1 MGTADKSKPAW
12 NSLTMTKV
20 KVCGL
25 TREVDALLA
34 AELGAAA
41 AGFIFWQGSPRYVT
55 PVAARAIVD
64 MLPPDI
70 AAIGVFV
77 DASVQHVTDVAQA
90 AGLSAVQLHGKETV
104 ELCRHIPYRVIKA
117 VPIRDRTNLAAALDV
132 PRDPWGAYDS
142 TTGLGSLA
150 VEFVTPA
157 VSSPSQFTTRPEEA
171 DAAHQARM
179 AASPHLKFVDQVH
192 RGYFILDITP
202 ERAQADWYFVS
213 TVTTRSDEQRFI
225 RGFYTS
231 AGSNHLREATR
242 PIASRP
248 DAPPLA
254 P

>member
-1 MGTADKSKPAW
+1 VLWSCRVGTAGKSKPAW

-77 DASVQHVTDVAQA
+77 DASVQHVTDVAKA
-90 AGLSAVQLHGKETV
+90 VGLSAVQLHGKETV

-132 PRDPWGAYDS
+132 PRDITVLLDAHDPLQKGG
-142 TTGLGSLA
+142 TGRTIDWN
-150 VEFVTPA
+150 V
-157 VSSPSQFTTRPEEA
+157 
-171 DAAHQARM
+171 AATVAAR
-179 AASPHLKFVDQVH
+179 
-192 RGYFILDITP
+192 R
-202 ERAQADWYFVS
+202 
-213 TVTTRSDEQRFI
+213 
-225 RGFYTS
+225 
-231 AGSNHLREATR
+231 
-242 PIASRP
+242 
-248 DAPPLA
+248 
-254 P
+254 

>member
-1 MGTADKSKPAW
+1 MGTAGKSKPAW

-77 DASVQHVTDVAQA
+77 DASVQHVTDVAKA
-90 AGLSAVQLHGKETV
+90 VGLSAVQLHGKETV

-132 PRDPWGAYDS
+132 PRDITVLLDAHDPLQKGG
-142 TTGLGSLA
+142 TGRTIDWNVAATVAARRRVFLSGGLTPANVAKA
-150 VEFVTPA
+150 VETVRPYA
-157 VSSPSQFTTRPEEA
+157 VDVASGVE
-171 DAAHQARM
+171 
-179 AASPHLKFVDQVH
+179 ASPGVKDEGRLRAFFEAVDQMRV
-192 RGYFILDITP
+192 
-202 ERAQADWYFVS
+202 
-213 TVTTRSDEQRFI
+213 
-225 RGFYTS
+225 
-231 AGSNHLREATR
+231 
-242 PIASRP
+242 
-248 DAPPLA
+248 
-254 P
+254 